1 MMMKWKQRR
10 TPECPRCGQDEDAT
24 HVWLCKNE
32 AATKAWEKSIQ
43 ALQEWMIKQRTLP
56 ELAEIIV

>member
-1 MMMKWKQRR
+1 LHGRLVR
-10 TPECPRCGQDEDAT
+10 S
-24 HVWLCKNE
+24 LL